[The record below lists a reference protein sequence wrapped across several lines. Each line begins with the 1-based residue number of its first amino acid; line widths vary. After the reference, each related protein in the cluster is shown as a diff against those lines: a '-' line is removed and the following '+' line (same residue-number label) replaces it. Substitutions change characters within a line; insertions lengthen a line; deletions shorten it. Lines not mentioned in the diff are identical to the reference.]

1 MALHVAPI
9 ERFMST
15 VLVVIAPEQP
25 LMEAARLMRLH
36 SIRHLPVVRKGRLV
50 GILSQRDVHLLET
63 LQDVDPARVLVEE
76 AMVRDVFTVE
86 PDEPIDRVASG
97 MAERRIGTAV
107 VAHGDKLLGL
117 FTTTDALRALAAFAI
132 DQGVPGEAV
141 PMNGRD

>member
-1 MALHVAPI
+1 MPAHAAPI

-63 LQDVDPARVLVEE
+63 LQDVDPARVLLEE
-76 AMVRDVFTVE
+76 AMVHELYSVE
-86 PDEPIDRVASG
+86 PDEPVDRVATE
-97 MAERRIGTAV
+97 MANRRIGTAV
-107 VAHGDKLLGL
+107 VSHGDKLLGL
-117 FTTTDALRALAAFAI
+117 FTTTDALRALAAFAV
-132 DQGVPGEAV
+132 DADVPGEAV
-141 PMNGRD
+141 PVDGRD

>member
-1 MALHVAPI
+1 MPTQVAPI

-36 SIRHLPVVRKGRLV
+36 AIRHLPVVKKGRLV

-76 AMVRDVFTVE
+76 AMVREVYTVE
-86 PDEPIDRVASG
+86 PEEPIDRVALG

-117 FTTTDALRALAAFAI
+117 FTTTDALRALAAYAV
-132 DQGVPGEAV
+132 DQGILGEAV
-141 PMNGRD
+141 PMNGGS